1 MAGSAQ
7 YNSKKELEIQL
18 QSGSKLFPL
27 YPIRSLAESYS
38 QLRKCM
44 GIHHSNFHS
53 IDIDMNEY
61 RTNKFICGIDLETVL
76 GASFSGLNI
85 KNGSLLTVKFKMG
98 SDVPTTDYPTQ
109 VYVILHS
116 DNIVNLTDTGVQVLD

>member
-1 MAGSAQ
+1 M
-7 YNSKKELEIQL
+7 
-18 QSGSKLFPL
+18 PL
-27 YPIRSLAESYS
+27 YPMRSLAESYT

-53 IDIDMNEY
+53 IDIDMSEY
-61 RTNKFICGIDLETVL
+61 RTHKFIAAIDCETVL

-85 KNGSLLTVKFKMG
+85 KNGSLLTLKFKNN
-98 SDVPTTDYPTQ
+98 SSVDAEYPKQ

-116 DNIVNLTDTGVQVLD
+116 DNILNLSDTGVQVLD